1 MNRKIKVLIADDHEI
16 VRTGLSS
23 VVDIEDDMTCVGAVR
38 NGLLAAQSIP
48 RAKPDVV
55 VMDLMMPEMNGIEAT
70 RKILAEHPGVHVLI
84 LTTFGSAAD
93 IRSALDAGADG
104 ALLKSTPN
112 RDIIRAIRALAQGR
126 QVVDDNIRSIL
137 REELPPPNLSDTQM
151 EILVSVSRGL
161 SNKDIS
167 KQLSI
172 SYSSVKRH
180 LAVIFDKIGAA
191 TRAEAASIALSNNW
205 LKRDK

>member
-1 MNRKIKVLIADDHEI
+1 MNRKIRVLIADDHEI

-48 RAKPDVV
+48 RTKPDVI

-70 RKILAEHPGVHVLI
+70 RKILADHPGMHILI
-84 LTTFGSAAD
+84 LTTFGSASD
-93 IRSALDAGADG
+93 IHSALDAGAAG

-112 RDIIRAIRALAQGR
+112 RDIIKAIRKLVQGQ
-126 QVVDDNIRSIL
+126 QVIDDNIRSIL
-137 REELPPPNLSDTQM
+137 REGMPPPNLSNTQM

-161 SNKDIS
+161 SNKDIA

-180 LAVIFDKIGAA
+180 LAVIFNKIGAA
-191 TRAEAASIALSNNW
+191 TRAEAASIALSNDW
-205 LKRDK
+205 LRHGK